1 MKRKILAIL
10 LVATSLFVFAG
21 CGPSAKTFT
30 NDGISIMANDDFK
43 QTSKDGHTLYL
54 ESDYATI
61 SVKREKMADLNG
73 LDENSQLRDYTNS
86 VISNNSLSD
95 VTAQNFG
102 GTGGYDY
109 FSYDKNENNNDL
121 TYFVTTAKGTDS
133 FYLVTMQSKKADY
146 KTHEENFKT
155 WAKSLKFD
163 VKNEK

>member
-10 LVATSLFVFAG
+10 LVATSFFVFAG
-21 CGPSAKTFT
+21 CGPQAKTFSS
-30 NDGISIMANDDFK
+30 DGISIMANSDFK
-43 QTSKDGHTLYL
+43 QTSKYGHALYL

-61 SVKREKMADLNG
+61 SVKREKMADLSG
-73 LDENSQLRDYTNS
+73 LDENSQLRDYTDS
-86 VISNNSLSD
+86 VISNNSLND

-121 TYFVTTAKGTDS
+121 TYFVTTAKGSDS

-146 KTHEENFKT
+146 KNYEENFKT

-163 VKNEK
+163 LKNGK

>member
-1 MKRKILAIL
+1 MQRKLFSIL
-10 LVATSLFVFAG
+10 LIATALFVFAG
-21 CGPSAKTFT
+21 CGPQSKTFS
-30 NDGISIMANDDFK
+30 NDGISIMANSDFK
-43 QTSKDGHTLYL
+43 QTSKNGHSLYL

-61 SVKREKMADLNG
+61 SVKREKMADLSG
-73 LDENSQLRDYTNS
+73 LDENSELRDYTNS

-95 VTAQNFG
+95 VNAQNFG

-133 FYLVTMQSKKADY
+133 FYLVTMQTKKADF

-163 VKNEK
+163 LK

>member
-109 FSYDKNENNNDL
+109 FSYNKNENNNDL
-121 TYFVTTAKGTDS
+121 TYFVSTAKGTDS
-133 FYLVTMQSKKADY
+133 FYLVTMQSKKDDY

-155 WAKSLKFD
+155 GAKSLKFD

>member
-1 MKRKILAIL
+1 MKRKICSIL
-10 LVATSLFVFAG
+10 LVVTALFVFAG

-43 QTSKDGHTLYL
+43 QTTKDGHALYL

-61 SVKREKMADLNG
+61 SVKREKMADLTG
-73 LDENSQLRDYTNS
+73 LDENSPLRDYTNS
-86 VISNNSLSD
+86 VISNNSLND

-121 TYFVTTAKGTDS
+121 TYDNAV
-133 FYLVTMQSKKADY
+133 
-146 KTHEENFKT
+146 
-155 WAKSLKFD
+155 
-163 VKNEK
+163 

>member
-1 MKRKILAIL
+1 MKRKICSIL
-10 LVATSLFVFAG
+10 LVVTALFVFAG

-43 QTSKDGHTLYL
+43 QTTKDGHALYL

-61 SVKREKMADLNG
+61 SVKREKMADLTG
-73 LDENSQLRDYTNS
+73 LDENSPLRDYTNS
-86 VISNNSLSD
+86 VISNNSLND

-146 KTHEENFKT
+146 KNYEENFKT

-163 VKNEK
+163 LKNGK

>member
-1 MKRKILAIL
+1 MKRKICSIL
-10 LVATSLFVFAG
+10 LVVTALFVFAG

-43 QTSKDGHTLYL
+43 QTTKDGHALYL

-61 SVKREKMADLNG
+61 SVKREKMADLTG

-86 VISNNSLSD
+86 VISNNSLND

-133 FYLVTMQSKKADY
+133 FYLVTMQSEKADY
-146 KTHEENFKT
+146 KNYEENFKT

-163 VKNEK
+163 LKNGK

>member
-1 MKRKILAIL
+1 MKRKIFSVL
-10 LVATSLFVFAG
+10 LIATALFVFAG
-21 CGPSAKTFT
+21 CGPSAKTFSA
-30 NDGISIMANDDFK
+30 DGISITANDDFK

-163 VKNEK
+163 VKNGK